1 MNAQSFW
8 CSIAYYEL
16 EERVGE
22 QWFAPA
28 DVEAIHI
35 DGSTDPNNAAGAVN
49 RLVFSNIFNFF
60 DHRNQ
65 YFGS

>member
-1 MNAQSFW
+1 MNVQSFW

-49 RLVFSNIFNFF
+49 RYFF
-60 DHRNQ
+60 Q
-65 YFGS
+65 KKSKF